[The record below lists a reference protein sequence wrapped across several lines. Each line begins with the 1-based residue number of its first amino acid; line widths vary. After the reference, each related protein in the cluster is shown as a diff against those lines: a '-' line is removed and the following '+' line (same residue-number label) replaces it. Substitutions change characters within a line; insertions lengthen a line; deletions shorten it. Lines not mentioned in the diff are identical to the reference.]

1 MFKLKPLILATT
13 LTTLLAVPC
22 SSAVE
27 TNKNKLPEI
36 GAAGISVLSI
46 DKDRLIGQA
55 MMKQLRASQPIIND
69 PILIEYINDLGN
81 QLIKNAQD
89 INYSFEFFLIK
100 NKELNAFAFFGGHVG
115 IHSGLI
121 TAADTESELA
131 SVLAHEISHVSQRH
145 LARRLESQSQS
156 QSLSMAGLIS
166 GVLISLVNPTVGFA
180 TLMGSMALGQ
190 QASINYTR
198 GNEKE
203 ADRVGIAL
211 LSASDFDPQG
221 APDFFSKMAAK
232 YRYKTTPP
240 PMLLT
245 HPIPSSRITDAR
257 QRAHSLP
264 ARNLPAKL
272 SFELTKS
279 RITARYE
286 SDPKYNIKRYQR
298 QLDKKLYVLEEAANY
313 GLAIS
318 YFENKDYI
326 AAKVI
331 LERLLIAD
339 KNNLFYVDVLSDVY
353 IALKQFDRGIK
364 MLKDLDL
371 LMPYNQVVTLNY
383 ASVLLSAKQYKKSSQ
398 ILQDFLLVK
407 PDNFIAYELLT
418 DIYKKQDKTAL
429 MHSSKAEV
437 LARLGAYST
446 AIDELQTGYNF
457 AVEQPLLQKRIKAR
471 ILQFQAQEDKLKR
484 L

>member
-1 MFKLKPLILATT
+1 MATT
-13 LTTLLAVPC
+13 LATLLTVPY
-22 SSAVE
+22 SSASQ

-46 DKDRLIGQA
+46 DKERLIGEA
-55 MMKQLRASQPIIND
+55 MMKQLRSTQPIIND
-69 PILIEYINDLGN
+69 PVLIEYINDLGN

-100 NKELNAFAFFGGHVG
+100 NRQLNAFAFFGGHVG

-121 TAADTESELA
+121 TEADTESELA
-131 SVLAHEISHVSQRH
+131 SVIAHEISHVSQRH
-145 LARRLESQSQS
+145 LARRLESQSQT
-156 QSLSMAGLIS
+156 QALSMAGLIS

-180 TLMGSMALGQ
+180 TLMGSMALSQ

-203 ADRVGIAL
+203 ADRVGITL

-245 HPIPSSRITDAR
+245 HPIPTSRITDAR

-264 ARNLPAKL
+264 AKTLPPQL
-272 SFELTKS
+272 SFELVKA
-279 RITARYE
+279 RITSRYE
-286 SDPKYNIKRYQR
+286 NDPKYNIKRYQR
-298 QLDKKLYVLEEAANY
+298 QLDKKLYVLEEAAEY
-313 GLAIS
+313 GLAMS
-318 YFENKDYI
+318 YFENKEYI
-326 AAKVI
+326 AAQII
-331 LERLLIAD
+331 LERLLVAD

-353 IALKQFDRGIK
+353 IALKQFERGIK
-364 MLKDLDL
+364 MLAEIDL

-383 ASVLLSAKQYKKSSQ
+383 ASILKAAEHYEKSSQ
-398 ILQDFLLVK
+398 ILQDFLLVQ
-407 PDNFIAYELLT
+407 PGNFIAYDLLT
-418 DIYKKQDKTAL
+418 EIYRKQEKTAL

-437 LARLGAYST
+437 LALLGAYSP

-457 AVEQPLLQKRIKAR
+457 AKEQPLLQKRIKAR
-471 ILQFQAQEDKLKR
+471 ILQFQAQEDKLER